1 MQALNDLEYL
11 WKMYLNSQSRKTRET
26 DSEKTS
32 AELRTPFERDFDRAL
47 FSAPFRRLADKTQVF
62 PLESHDAVH
71 TRLTHS
77 FEVSNIA
84 RSLGTAIAYNANL
97 KPFFEG
103 ISLTATRDIPSILAT
118 IGLIHDL
125 GNPPFGHQGEKSIG
139 IWFKKHFQNCSQ
151 LRPEQRKDFEN
162 FNGNAQTLRI
172 ITRLQILND
181 NFGLNLTYGT
191 LAAAIKYPSK
201 INKIGY
207 FESEKQILDEIWLKT
222 GLKQNM
228 RHPLTYLMEASDDIA
243 YSVIDLEDSVKKRL
257 LSFSDI
263 LAHLEAKK
271 KNPVIHAIVRQS
283 KAKYLEYQHTMLT
296 PHELNDISMQRFRT
310 FVIAQMVKDV
320 TQTFLTNF
328 NLLSTGAYRP
338 KSLIEESPSATLC
351 QTLKDIAIAFS
362 YNHRSV
368 KKLELEGHNTILEL
382 MDMLWHGIEKP
393 DASSFNQ
400 FAYSTI
406 SENYKRIFQ
415 DSQKLSP
422 NDCHKYQ
429 LLSDMISGMTDNY
442 CLNLHREL
450 KALYR
455 E

>member
-1 MQALNDLEYL
+1 MQKIDHLKPYWTA
-11 WKMYLNSQSRKTRET
+11 YLNSQSRKTREGN
-26 DSEKTS
+26 SS
-32 AELRTPFERDFDRAL
+32 NSSPELRTPFERDFDRAL

-62 PLESHDAVH
+62 PLESLDAVH

-84 RSLGTAIAYNANL
+84 RSLGTAIVYNSDL
-97 KPFFEG
+97 KPFFEE
-103 ISLTATRDIPSILAT
+103 ISSTATRDIPSILAT

-139 IWFKKHFQNCSQ
+139 LWFKKYFQQNNDISE
-151 LRPEQRKDFEN
+151 EQKMDFEK
-162 FNGNAQTLRI
+162 FNGNAQTLRL

-181 NFGLNLTYGT
+181 NYGLNLTYGT

-201 INKIGY
+201 VKKIGY
-207 FESEKQILDEIWLKT
+207 FESEKHIIDEIWTNT
-222 GLKQNM
+222 GLRIDI

-263 LAHLEAKK
+263 IAQLEAE
-271 KNPVIHAIVRQS
+271 NDPVIEKIIQQS
-283 KAKYLEYQHTMLT
+283 KSKYIEYSKEELN

-310 FVIAQMVKDV
+310 FVIAQMVSDV

-328 NLLSTGAYRP
+328 EQLSTGQYC
-338 KSLIEESPSATLC
+338 KSSLIEDSSSAKLC
-351 QTLKDIAIAFS
+351 QTLKNIATAFS
-362 YNHRSV
+362 YKHRSV

-382 MDMLWHGIEKP
+382 MDMLWPSINNP
-393 DASSFNQ
+393 DSSSFNQ

-406 SENYKRIFQ
+406 SENYKRVFADAIKS
-415 DSQKLSP
+415 DTS
-422 NDCHKYQ
+422 DYAKYQ